1 MTSSTTSQMMISG
14 LILFTILLARTDA
27 ACVDDHTF
35 IYSKKTKVTCKFIQ
49 YKEIRRRRYCKV
61 PEINFSCQKTCGTC
75 CKDDVTYTFNQVII
89 QQGGNIQ
96 VKTRKCAWVGE
107 KKSRQRKYCNR
118 NYDGT
123 LLKDIC
129 IKSCNQC
136 QSIIPMRKP
145 RLQFKTSSLDNDKK
159 SFKILQLADL
169 HFGENAWTD
178 WGPEQ
183 DVKSSEA
190 IKSYLSLERP
200 DLVILSG
207 DQITALN
214 IDRNATL
221 YYETIIGAMTEI
233 ESDIKWATLFGNH
246 DDESY
251 RRTFANGKVVE
262 HDAKTTRDD
271 LMRFDIAYNG
281 SYTLQGRAP
290 DFLFGSSNYLIPIY
304 EENGSSK
311 PLAQIFF
318 FDSGGGSIPQINKK
332 NQVKW
337 FQNKMK
343 KGPTANIPSI
353 AFQHISTSAEVFGY
367 QSGGLCQGQSYEG
380 VASVKSDAG
389 LFDTMVESGQVHLF
403 AVGHNHG
410 NDYCCPH
417 HDSDSHVRSILS
429 ICFGRHSGY
438 GGYETVQE
446 NGKKW
451 QKGARIY
458 VLEMID
464 GKFSWSSYV
473 RNESGETT
481 DDYKAE

>member
-1 MTSSTTSQMMISG
+1 M
-14 LILFTILLARTDA
+14 
-27 ACVDDHTF
+27 
-35 IYSKKTKVTCKFIQ
+35 K
-49 YKEIRRRRYCKV
+49 
-61 PEINFSCQKTCGTC
+61 
-75 CKDDVTYTFNQVII
+75 
-89 QQGGNIQ
+89 
-96 VKTRKCAWVGE
+96 VKTRKCGWVGQ
-107 KKSRQRKYCNR
+107 KKTRQRKYCNR
-118 NYDGT
+118 DYDGT
-123 LLKDIC
+123 LLKDVC

-136 QSIIPMRKP
+136 QSIMPMGKP
-145 RLQFKTSSLDNDKK
+145 RLRFKKGSLDNDMK

-214 IDRNATL
+214 IDTNATS
-221 YYETIIGAMTEI
+221 YYKNIIEVMREI
-233 ESDIKWATLFGNH
+233 DSDIKWATLFGNH

-251 RRTFANGKVVE
+251 GRTFDNGKVVQ

-271 LMRFDIAYNG
+271 LIRFDIDYNG

-290 DFLFGSSNYLIPIY
+290 DSVFGSSNYLLPIY

-318 FDSGGGSIPQINKK
+318 FDSGGGSIPQRNKK

-343 KGPTANIPSI
+343 KGSTANVPSI
-353 AFQHISTSAEVFGY
+353 AFQHISTSAEAFGY
-367 QSGGLCQGQSYEG
+367 QSGVSCQGQSYEG

-389 LFDTMVESGQVHLF
+389 LFDSIVDSGEVHFF

-417 HDSDSHVRSILS
+417 DDSDRDGSSILS

-438 GGYETVQE
+438 GGYETFQE
-446 NGKKW
+446 NGNLW
-451 QKGARIY
+451 QKGARVYLLQI
-458 VLEMID
+458 ID
-464 GKFSWSSYV
+464 GMFSWSSYV
-473 RNESGETT
+473 RNESGEITNE
-481 DDYKAE
+481 YKPK